1 VTEKFKAKVIYLF
14 PILASLMFGL
24 LCASVILRTP
34 AFIPSVTP
42 VPETNPGGGTNPM
55 APYLNA
61 VYFVVLVAIGA
72 SLIYILMRRKNRKT
86 ITYLI
91 GFALSAAFLLV
102 SIVYYSVIFAS
113 FPDSDF
119 LVLGLAILT
128 AVLGDFAVFKLGG
141 NAANIIVL
149 ALGGALGIF
158 LGSAI
163 PVYSAVIIL
172 LFLAV
177 YDIFTVYY
185 GPVGKIAAGG
195 LNELRGLSFSF
206 KEIEMGLGDLVFYS
220 LLCGNILF
228 SFGIIPCFASLVGVL
243 VGSFITF
250 LMLERRGMFPGLPF
264 PIAIG
269 LACGV
274 LTSLFI

>member
-1 VTEKFKAKVIYLF
+1 
-14 PILASLMFGL
+14 MFGL
-24 LCASVILRTP
+24 LCASVILHTP

-42 VPETNPGGGTNPM
+42 VPETNPGGGKNPT

-61 VYFVVLVAIGA
+61 VYYVVLVAIGA
-72 SLIYILMRRKNRKT
+72 SLIYILLKRKNRKT

-119 LVLGLAILT
+119 VVLGLAIVT
-128 AVLGDFAVFKLGG
+128 TVLGDFVVFKLGG

-149 ALGGALGIF
+149 ALGGALGVF

-172 LFLAV
+172 LFLAI

-185 GPVGKIAAGG
+185 GPVGKIAANG

-228 SFGIIPCFASLVGVL
+228 SYGIVPCFASLVGIL
-243 VGSFITF
+243 VGSFVTF

-264 PIAIG
+264 PIAFG
-269 LACGV
+269 LAFGI